1 MARGHRRH
9 WPETL
14 DAVAGK
20 LDAALKE
27 AGVKDGT
34 RLIVLPT
41 GALGLLPLELA
52 RDPATGRSFANAY
65 NVTAI
70 PSLEAYLAA
79 ARAAAKAG
87 KPSLAEAVN
96 PTGDDPEANL
106 PFAEVEGAIVA
117 SRFKGKPLV
126 KLDRS
131 SATPQVV
138 LAGLQGKTYWHFA
151 SHGLFDRDDAR
162 QSRLMMKDRQLL
174 TVGAL
179 LDARGALGS
188 PRLVVLSAC
197 EAGFTI
203 PPGTPTNSWAFPPRS
218 WSWELAA

>member
-1 MARGHRRH
+1 MPQARCGA
-9 WPETL
+9 E
-14 DAVAGK
+14 
-20 LDAALKE
+20 E

-131 SATPQVV
+131 NATPQVV

-162 QSRLMMKDRQLL
+162 QSGLMMKDRQLL

-179 LDARGALGS
+179 LDARGTLGS

-197 EAGFTI
+197 ESGLYQNLGGVECDHVTWA
-203 PPGTPTNSWAFPPRS
+203 PTGKLIIAKGGDLFLTEPDGHQSP
-218 WSWELAA
+218 